1 MTQPKR
7 WNHYVLERG
16 IGLQR
21 FWSHHL
27 SGRPRKLLFI
37 LAKGFDPRMCLGL
50 EQILALQTQGSCD
63 VALIE
68 FSESPTSPSWA
79 YQSFVD
85 FNMAKLVKLM
95 DKRGTIRRLPLEM
108 RSADGRRVS
117 STSAL
122 NLFRKRADLGD
133 YTDIIL
139 DISSAPRGVYLPL
152 LAKIL
157 HLLDSTPA
165 TADRV
170 PTNFHMLAWE
180 DIELDAR
187 IRDNGV
193 EERADFLTPF
203 RGAMDREASAGQP
216 RVWIPLLGESHRV
229 QLERIYVHVTPH
241 EISPVLPS
249 PARNPRRADNLVIDY
264 HDLLFDSW
272 GIEPK
277 NFIYASEQNPFEVY
291 RQIVRAIC
299 AYRDSFAPLGGAKF
313 VLSALSSKLL
323 SVGALLVAYDF
334 KTHNFDVGIAHVD
347 CHGYD
352 FTAPET
358 PYAGELFGLWL
369 AGEWENILRPAPTA
383 SNPSPSAEK

>member
-1 MTQPKR
+1 MTEPNR
-7 WNHYVLERG
+7 WNSYVLEHG
-16 IGLQR
+16 TGLQR
-21 FWSHHL
+21 FWRHHL
-27 SGRPRKLLFI
+27 SGQPRKLLFI
-37 LAKGFDPRMCLGL
+37 LAKGFDTRMCLGL
-50 EQILALQTQGSCD
+50 EQILAIQTQGTCD

-79 YQSFVD
+79 YQSIVD
-85 FNMAKLVKLM
+85 ANMARLTKLM
-95 DKRGTIRRLPLEM
+95 QGRGQIRSMPLEM
-108 RSADGRRVS
+108 RSADGRRVAS
-117 STSAL
+117 ASAL
-122 NLFRKRADLGD
+122 KLFPKRSDLGA

-139 DISSAPRGVYLPL
+139 DISSAPRGVFLPL

-157 HLLDSTPA
+157 HLLDSNPPGPKETPI
-165 TADRV
+165 
-170 PTNFHMLAWE
+170 NFHMLAWE

-187 IRDNGV
+187 IKDNGV

-203 RGAMDREASAGQP
+203 RGAMDREATASQP
-216 RVWIPLLGESHRV
+216 RVWIPLLGESQRV
-229 QLERIYVHVTPH
+229 QLERIYVHVTPD

-249 PARNPRRADNLVIDY
+249 PARNPRRSDDLVVAY

-334 KTHNFDVGIAHVD
+334 KAHGFDVGIAHVD

-352 FTAPET
+352 FLEPEKL
-358 PYAGELFGLWL
+358 PAGELFGLWL
-369 AGEWENILRPAPTA
+369 AGEWEAPALPVSA
-383 SNPSPSAEK
+383 SPAKSDQK

>member
-1 MTQPKR
+1 MTQPNR

-16 IGLQR
+16 LGLQR
-21 FWSHHL
+21 FWTHHL
-27 SGRPRKLLFI
+27 SGSPRRLLFI

-50 EQILALQTQGSCD
+50 EQILALQEQGTCD

-68 FSESPTSPSWA
+68 FSEGPSSSSWA
-79 YQSFVD
+79 YHSLVD
-85 FNMAKLVKLM
+85 QNMARLTKVM
-95 DKRGTIRRLPLEM
+95 SNRGKIRNLPLEM
-108 RSADGRRVS
+108 RSSDGRRVA

-122 NLFRKRADLGD
+122 NLFRKRSDLGD

-157 HLLDSTPA
+157 HLLDHSPPPA
-165 TADRV
+165 GQP
-170 PTNFHMLAWE
+170 PTNFHLLAWE

-187 IRDNGV
+187 IKDNGV
-193 EERADFLTPF
+193 EERADYLTPF
-203 RGAMDREASAGQP
+203 RGAMDREASASQP

-229 QLERIYVHVTPH
+229 QLERIYVHVNPG

-334 KTHNFDVGIAHVD
+334 KSHKFDVGIAHVD

-352 FTAPET
+352 FSAPET
-358 PYAGELFGLWL
+358 PPAGELFGLWL
-369 AGEWENILRPAPTA
+369 SGEWEATRAPVAATA
-383 SNPSPSAEK
+383 NPSPAPHE

>member
-1 MTQPKR
+1 MTDPDR
-7 WNHYVLERG
+7 WNQYVLERG
-16 IGLQR
+16 AGLKK
-21 FWSHHL
+21 FWHHHL
-27 SGRPRKLLFI
+27 SVRPRRLLFI

-50 EQILALQTQGSCD
+50 EQILALQKQGTCD

-79 YQSFVD
+79 YHSLVEA
-85 FNMAKLVKLM
+85 NVAKLTTLM
-95 DKRGTIRRLPLEM
+95 DQRGQIRRMPLEM
-108 RSADGRRVS
+108 RSVDGRRVA

-122 NLFRKRADLGD
+122 NLFRKRTDLGD
-133 YTDIIL
+133 YTDVIL
-139 DISSAPRGVYLPL
+139 DISSAPRGVFLPL

-157 HLLDSTPA
+157 HLLDNSPA
-165 TADRV
+165 CAGQP
-170 PTNFHMLAWE
+170 PTNFHLLAWE

-187 IRDNGV
+187 IKDNGV
-193 EERADFLTPF
+193 EERADYLTPF

-216 RVWIPLLGESHRV
+216 RVWIPLLGESQRV
-229 QLERIYVHVTPH
+229 QLERIYVHVTPD

-249 PARNPRRADNLVIDY
+249 PARNPRRSDDLVVAY

-334 KTHNFDVGIAHVD
+334 KAHQFDVGIAHVD

-352 FTAPET
+352 FVEPEKL
-358 PYAGELFGLWL
+358 PAGELFGLWL
-369 AGEWENILRPAPTA
+369 AGEWELSVIPTPPAQ
-383 SNPSPSAEK
+383 SSHK